1 MAIPLSKKAS
11 NINGIKGTGKVFTIV
26 ICRGVK
32 QKVMNH
38 SANAS
43 YGYTLSGQTKNK
55 TYTIRNGTY

>member
-32 QKVMNH
+32 QKVMTH

-43 YGYTLSGQTKNK
+43 YGYALSGQTKNK
-55 TYTIRNGTY
+55 TCTIRNGIY